1 MTPGCREEVFQWQ
14 EPFPWPSSYPEFYI
28 NTKKH
33 ELSGKRP
40 MGANGF
46 PLYPMF
52 MAYKVLT
59 RHQGGI
65 DKKQS

>member
-1 MTPGCREEVFQWQ
+1 MTPSCREEVLQWQ
-14 EPFPWPSSYPEFYI
+14 EPFPRPSSYSEFYI

-33 ELSGKRP
+33 GLSGKRL

-46 PLYPMF
+46 SLYPMF

-59 RHQGGI
+59 RHQGEI